1 MRTALACCFLI
12 FLAIVSVQGQATRLE
27 SLQNK
32 TILVFTPHPDDDV
45 FGAGG
50 TIALLNRNH
59 NKVYIVVY
67 TNDDKGSYDPEMS
80 SERLA
85 RIRRAEQEISEGQL
99 GTPKEN
105 ILWMG
110 YDDGM
115 LEYAPQPKLT
125 EEATAIIRRIRPDV
139 LLSVDPGEWYERWH
153 KTDHRMAAFNTI
165 DAVRAAEFWLYFPNQ
180 RLQLGLE
187 PYQVP
192 EMYFFYPS
200 PQESNYFV
208 NIDSVA
214 ELKFDA
220 ASKQFRADLTAQ
232 TPRGPVVVPISGRVS
247 IRRSVPIL
255 ARRLEGGS
263 VIGSSDLDTM
273 ELPEERITA
282 DVVTD
287 PQQLVGRELRRDTP
301 EGGVLRSRDV
311 MPQRLVQRGSLVTM
325 KIETPYILV
334 TAQGKAQQD
343 GAEGETIRVMNTQS
357 NRIIEGVVIA
367 PGVVEIVLV
376 QKLALAE

>member
-1 MRTALACCFLI
+1 MRSRLACLFLL
-12 FLAIVSVQGQATRLE
+12 FWSIVSVAQGQQTRLE
-27 SLQNK
+27 NLQNK

-67 TNDDKGSYDPEMS
+67 TNDDKGSYDQEMS
-80 SERLA
+80 SQRLA

-99 GTPKEN
+99 GTQKED

-153 KTDHRMAAFNTI
+153 KSDHRMAAFNTI

-180 RLQLGLE
+180 KLQMGLE

-200 PQESNYFV
+200 PQEANYFV

-214 ELKFDA
+214 ELKFDSA
-220 ASKQFRADLTAQ
+220 CKQVSQFEPAVHKYRPDWEPKDMEKAKDDMRREQPRKDGHYVEAFRYATGFNQ
-232 TPRGPVVVPISGRVS
+232 
-247 IRRSVPIL
+247 
-255 ARRLEGGS
+255 
-263 VIGSSDLDTM
+263 
-273 ELPEERITA
+273 
-282 DVVTD
+282 
-287 PQQLVGRELRRDTP
+287 
-301 EGGVLRSRDV
+301 
-311 MPQRLVQRGSLVTM
+311 
-325 KIETPYILV
+325 Y
-334 TAQGKAQQD
+334 
-343 GAEGETIRVMNTQS
+343 
-357 NRIIEGVVIA
+357 
-367 PGVVEIVLV
+367 
-376 QKLALAE
+376 

>member
-1 MRTALACCFLI
+1 MRVCLI
-12 FLAIVSVQGQATRLE
+12 FFFLLFLSVVNAGAQQTRLE
-27 SLQNK
+27 SVQNR

-80 SERLA
+80 SQRLA
-85 RIRRAEQEISEGQL
+85 RIRRSEQEVSEGQL

-105 ILWMG
+105 IMWMG

-125 EEATAIIRRIRPDV
+125 EEATAIIRRIRPDI

-165 DAVRAAEFWLYFPNQ
+165 DAIRAAEFWLYFPNQ
-180 RLQLGLE
+180 KLQLGLE

-200 PQESNYFV
+200 PQEANYFV
-208 NIDSVA
+208 NIESVA

-220 ASKQFRADLTAQ
+220 AAKQVSQFEPAVHKYRADWEPKDLEKAKDEMRKEQPRKDGHYVEAFRYSTAFNQ
-232 TPRGPVVVPISGRVS
+232 
-247 IRRSVPIL
+247 
-255 ARRLEGGS
+255 
-263 VIGSSDLDTM
+263 
-273 ELPEERITA
+273 
-282 DVVTD
+282 
-287 PQQLVGRELRRDTP
+287 
-301 EGGVLRSRDV
+301 
-311 MPQRLVQRGSLVTM
+311 
-325 KIETPYILV
+325 Y
-334 TAQGKAQQD
+334 
-343 GAEGETIRVMNTQS
+343 
-357 NRIIEGVVIA
+357 
-367 PGVVEIVLV
+367 
-376 QKLALAE
+376 

>member
-1 MRTALACCFLI
+1 MRTALVLGLLLTSGLFG
-12 FLAIVSVQGQATRLE
+12 SVQAQQTRLE
-27 SLQNK
+27 DLRDK

-59 NKVYIVVY
+59 NKVFLAVY
-67 TNDDKGSYDPEMS
+67 TNDNKGSYDPEMS

-85 RIRRAEQEISEGQL
+85 KIRRAEQEASEGLL
-99 GTPKEN
+99 GTPKAN
-105 ILWMG
+105 IFWMG

-153 KTDHRMAAFNTI
+153 KSDHRMAAFNTI

-180 RLQLGLE
+180 KLQLGLE

-200 PQESNYFV
+200 PQEANYYV
-208 NIDSVA
+208 NIDPVA

-220 ASKQFRADLTAQ
+220 
-232 TPRGPVVVPISGRVS
+232 
-247 IRRSVPIL
+247 
-255 ARRLEGGS
+255 
-263 VIGSSDLDTM
+263 
-273 ELPEERITA
+273 
-282 DVVTD
+282 
-287 PQQLVGRELRRDTP
+287 
-301 EGGVLRSRDV
+301 
-311 MPQRLVQRGSLVTM
+311 
-325 KIETPYILV
+325 
-334 TAQGKAQQD
+334 
-343 GAEGETIRVMNTQS
+343 
-357 NRIIEGVVIA
+357 
-367 PGVVEIVLV
+367 
-376 QKLALAE
+376 LALQVSQFEPSVHKYRSDWDPKDLQAAKGEMHREQPRKDGHYVEAFRYAKGFNQF

>member
-1 MRTALACCFLI
+1 MRTALILGLCLVFSFPFTA
-12 FLAIVSVQGQATRLE
+12 QAPQTRLE
-27 SLQNK
+27 DLQNK
-32 TILVFTPHPDDDV
+32 TILLFTPHPDDDV

-59 NKVYIVVY
+59 NKVYIAVY

-85 RIRRAEQEISEGQL
+85 RIRRAEQEVSEGLL

-105 ILWMG
+105 IFWMG

-139 LLSVDPGEWYERWH
+139 LLSVDPGEWYELWH
-153 KTDHRMAAFNTI
+153 KSDHRMAAFNTI

-180 RLQLGLE
+180 KLQQGLE

-200 PQESNYFV
+200 PQEANYFV

-220 ASKQFRADLTAQ
+220 LAKQVSQFEPSVHKYRADWDPKDLQAAKDEMHREQ
-232 TPRGPVVVPISGRVS
+232 PR
-247 IRRSVPIL
+247 
-255 ARRLEGGS
+255 
-263 VIGSSDLDTM
+263 
-273 ELPEERITA
+273 
-282 DVVTD
+282 
-287 PQQLVGRELRRDTP
+287 
-301 EGGVLRSRDV
+301 
-311 MPQRLVQRGSLVTM
+311 
-325 KIETPYILV
+325 K
-334 TAQGKAQQD
+334 D
-343 GAEGETIRVMNTQS
+343 GHY
-357 NRIIEGVVIA
+357 
-367 PGVVEIVLV
+367 VEAFRYATGFN
-376 QKLALAE
+376 QF

>member
-1 MRTALACCFLI
+1 MKSVFGVVLVVPFL
-12 FLAIVSVQGQATRLE
+12 FATSAQNPAPQPPKRLE
-27 SLQNK
+27 ELQNK

-67 TNDDKGSYDPEMS
+67 TNDDKGSYDPDMS
-80 SERLA
+80 SQRLA
-85 RIRRAEQEISEGQL
+85 QIRRNEQEVSEGVL
-99 GTPKEN
+99 GTPKDN

-153 KTDHRMAAFNTI
+153 KSDHRMAAFNTI

-180 RLQLGLE
+180 KLQQGLQ
-187 PYQVP
+187 PYKVP

-200 PQESNYFV
+200 PQEANYFV

-214 ELKFDA
+214 DLKLDA
-220 ASKQFRADLTAQ
+220 ALKQVSQFEPAINKYRPDWDLRDYAQ
-232 TPRGPVVVPISGRVS
+232 
-247 IRRSVPIL
+247 
-255 ARRLEGGS
+255 AKE
-263 VIGSSDLDTM
+263 
-273 ELPEERITA
+273 
-282 DVVTD
+282 
-287 PQQLVGRELRRDTP
+287 ELRSEQP
-301 EGGVLRSRDV
+301 H
-311 MPQRLVQRGSLVTM
+311 
-325 KIETPYILV
+325 K
-334 TAQGKAQQD
+334 D
-343 GAEGETIRVMNTQS
+343 GHY
-357 NRIIEGVVIA
+357 
-367 PGVVEIVLV
+367 VEAFRYATGFN
-376 QKLALAE
+376 QF

>member
-1 MRTALACCFLI
+1 MKSVFGLVLAVPFL
-12 FLAIVSVQGQATRLE
+12 FATSAQNPAPQPPKRLE
-27 SLQNK
+27 ELQNK

-67 TNDDKGSYDPEMS
+67 TNDDKGSYDPDMS
-80 SERLA
+80 SQRLA
-85 RIRRAEQEISEGQL
+85 QIRRNEQEVSEGVL
-99 GTPKEN
+99 GTPKDN

-153 KTDHRMAAFNTI
+153 KSDHRMAAFNTI

-180 RLQLGLE
+180 KLQQGLQ
-187 PYQVP
+187 PYKVP

-200 PQESNYFV
+200 PQEANYFV

-214 ELKFDA
+214 DLKLDA
-220 ASKQFRADLTAQ
+220 ALKQVSQFEPAINKYRPDWDLKDYAQ
-232 TPRGPVVVPISGRVS
+232 
-247 IRRSVPIL
+247 
-255 ARRLEGGS
+255 AKE
-263 VIGSSDLDTM
+263 
-273 ELPEERITA
+273 
-282 DVVTD
+282 
-287 PQQLVGRELRRDTP
+287 ELRSEQPR
-301 EGGVLRSRDV
+301 
-311 MPQRLVQRGSLVTM
+311 
-325 KIETPYILV
+325 K
-334 TAQGKAQQD
+334 D
-343 GAEGETIRVMNTQS
+343 GHY
-357 NRIIEGVVIA
+357 
-367 PGVVEIVLV
+367 VEAFRYATGFN
-376 QKLALAE
+376 QF